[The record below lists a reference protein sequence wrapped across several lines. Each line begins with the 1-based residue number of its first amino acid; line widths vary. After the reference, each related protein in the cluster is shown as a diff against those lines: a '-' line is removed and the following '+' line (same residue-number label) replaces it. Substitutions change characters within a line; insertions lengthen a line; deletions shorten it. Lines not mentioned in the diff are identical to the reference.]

1 MIAHAAITFSVIC
14 YNAGAKE
21 TATSPPFRNHNK
33 GLNIV
38 IRHVVVFQ
46 KKPETDE
53 TTVQEI
59 MMRLE
64 ALVGEIPGLTELR
77 CTRSIASER
86 PVVWTFLLDSFLESE
101 EALKA
106 YGEHPAHV
114 EVNDWMS
121 PFLENR
127 AVIDYLV

>member
-1 MIAHAAITFSVIC
+1 M
-14 YNAGAKE
+14 
-21 TATSPPFRNHNK
+21 
-33 GLNIV
+33 
-38 IRHVVVFQ
+38 IRHIVMFQ

-77 CTRSIASER
+77 CTRSLPSDR
-86 PVVWTFLLDSFLESE
+86 PVVWTFLLDSVLESE
-101 EALKA
+101 DALKGYNA
-106 YGEHPAHV
+106 HPAHV
-114 EVNDWMS
+114 EVNEWMS

-127 AVIDYLV
+127 AVIDYEQ